1 MCACLYFNVFWMGVS
16 FVFVCVYLFLCID
29 VLCLGVLM
37 CLSLLSFGVPV
48 HMCLGVFFLY

>member
-1 MCACLYFNVFWMGVS
+1 MHVFNVFWMGVS

-48 HMCLGVFFLY
+48 HMCLGVFFFVLI